1 MLKNSY
7 KLFQNVPVPET
18 TQAEKVAEMK
28 QLAPEISNLMMRQV
42 NQVIAK
48 YELRQS
54 DQSI

>member
-18 TQAEKVAEMK
+18 TKAEKVAEMK